1 MVRICMLVTT
11 SQITNT
17 HTHTHTCCSCPLT
30 QEFHTLTSDDGLP
43 SDMTSEDGSTLNA
56 IGHALIQMQLG
67 GQTTPSSQF
76 LITRSTSSGS
86 ESGQKLMVNKED
98 HIYQCAFWPNPKVIG
113 LDKLSKCLYILI
125 TCRTMSIIA
134 NV

>member
-1 MVRICMLVTT
+1 MFRFRIINAFVLHVRICMMVTT

-17 HTHTHTCCSCPLT
+17 HTHTHTHTCCSRPLT
-30 QEFHTLTSDDGLP
+30 QEVHTLTSDDGLP

-56 IGHALIQMQLG
+56 IGHALIQMQQG

-98 HIYQCAFWPNPKVIG
+98 QIYQCDDCFFAKSKSYNP
-113 LDKLSKCLYILI
+113 
-125 TCRTMSIIA
+125 R
-134 NV
+134 

>member
-1 MVRICMLVTT
+1 MVRICMMVTT

-17 HTHTHTCCSCPLT
+17 HTHTHTHACCSHPLT
-30 QEFHTLTSDDGLP
+30 QEINTLTSLETRPIKIQGAWIRGYTLTSDDGLP
-43 SDMTSEDGSTLNA
+43 SVMTSEDGSTLNA
-56 IGHALIQMQLG
+56 IGHALIQMQQG

-98 HIYQCAFWPNPKVIG
+98 QIFVSVLFGQIQ
-113 LDKLSKCLYILI
+113 KL
-125 TCRTMSIIA
+125 
-134 NV
+134 